1 MGETFYSVLEVDAD
15 ADAETVRR
23 TYRALVKEHHPD
35 VSDDPGAS
43 ERFKRLT
50 TARDVLVDEDER
62 ARYERLGH
70 RTYVRRHLE
79 SGVWSVDEGD
89 TGGTTT
95 ETTADTGG
103 ATAAGT
109 TTGATGS
116 GAGGTWPGRDERIGA
131 TSPPTDERRRAR
143 RHTMGGPNWQQ
154 ASQAYRRAET
164 DVSAGNQSLF
174 GTLIEG
180 SRELGPWLFV
190 HVVFV
195 LSAMA
200 TAWITISQSGGF
212 VDLSVPALLFSV
224 LIVSLV
230 TFLSMLHIV
239 SHVYS

>member
-1 MGETFYSVLEVDAD
+1 
-15 ADAETVRR
+15 
-23 TYRALVKEHHPD
+23 
-35 VSDDPGAS
+35 
-43 ERFKRLT
+43 
-50 TARDVLVDEDER
+50 
-62 ARYERLGH
+62 
-70 RTYVRRHLE
+70 
-79 SGVWSVDEGD
+79 
-89 TGGTTT
+89 
-95 ETTADTGG
+95 
-103 ATAAGT
+103 
-109 TTGATGS
+109 
-116 GAGGTWPGRDERIGA
+116 
-131 TSPPTDERRRAR
+131 
-143 RHTMGGPNWQQ
+143 MGGPNWQQ

-164 DVSAGNQSLF
+164 DVSVENQSLF
-174 GTLIEG
+174 GMLIGG